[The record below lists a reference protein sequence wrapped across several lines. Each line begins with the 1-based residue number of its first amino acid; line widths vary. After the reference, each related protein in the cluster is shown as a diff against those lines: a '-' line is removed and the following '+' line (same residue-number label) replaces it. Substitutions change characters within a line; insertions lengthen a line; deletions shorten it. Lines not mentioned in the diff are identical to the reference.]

1 MTLKAISSNSYN
13 EPARGLFYISM
24 AMTLGTRI
32 RQAREGARKSQENI
46 ADHFGITREAVSQ
59 WESGHTRPRT
69 HRLVALAR
77 FLGTTLEWLMTES
90 GEMPVAD
97 VATVLPTSHNRIF
110 VVGEVQAGVWREAM
124 EESPDVR
131 HYIETP
137 EDPRYP
143 GVRRFALRVK
153 GQSMGDVFPDGSVII
168 CVKLMDIGRQPLD
181 GEYVIVQRV
190 RPDGLTEATV
200 KQYVLKDGEVY
211 LWPRSQ
217 QPDYQQPLKL
227 TPDGENEEILITAI
241 AIRVDRPL

>member
-1 MTLKAISSNSYN
+1 
-13 EPARGLFYISM
+13 
-24 AMTLGTRI
+24 
-32 RQAREGARKSQENI
+32 
-46 ADHFGITREAVSQ
+46 
-59 WESGHTRPRT
+59 
-69 HRLVALAR
+69 
-77 FLGTTLEWLMTES
+77 MTES

-97 VATVLPTSHNRIF
+97 VATVFPVSHNRIF

-131 HYIETP
+131 HYMETP
-137 EDPRYP
+137 EDQRYP

-153 GQSMGDVFPDGSVII
+153 GPSMGDVFPDGSIII

-190 RPDGLTEATV
+190 RRDGLTEATV
-200 KQYVLKDGEVY
+200 KQYVLKDGQVY
-211 LWPRSQ
+211 FWPRSQ
-217 QPDYQQPLKL
+217 HPDYQQPLKL

>member
-1 MTLKAISSNSYN
+1 MSSNSYN

-32 RQAREGARKSQENI
+32 RQAREGAGKSQENI

-143 GVRRFALRVK
+143 GICRFALRVK
-153 GQSMGDVFPDGSVII
+153 GQSMGDVFPDGSIII

-200 KQYVLKDGEVY
+200 KQYVLKDGQVY

-217 QPDYQQPLKL
+217 HPDFQQPLKL

>member
-1 MTLKAISSNSYN
+1 MLKAVSSHSYN
-13 EPARGLFYISM
+13 EAGRGLFYISM

-32 RQAREGARKSQENI
+32 RQVRERARKSQENI

-69 HRLVALAR
+69 HRLVELAR

-97 VATVLPTSHNRIF
+97 VATVLPISHNRIF

-137 EDPRYP
+137 EDQRYP
-143 GVRRFALRVK
+143 GIRRFALRVK
-153 GQSMGDVFPDGSVII
+153 GPSMGDVFPDGSIII

-190 RPDGLTEATV
+190 RRDGLTEATV
-200 KQYVLKDGEVY
+200 KQYVLKDGQVY

-217 QPDYQQPLKL
+217 HPNYQQPLKL
-227 TPDGENEEILITAI
+227 TPDGEDEEVLITAI